1 MKKARH
7 LWCALVL
14 CISSAQAADKQ
25 ILLIAGK
32 PSHPPGQHEH
42 NAGVLLLAKWL
53 NTVPGVHAT
62 PSLNAAWPSDD
73 AFDKA
78 DAIFIFADG
87 GEGHPAFQDN
97 RPATLNKAAK
107 RGAGLMF
114 YHYATE
120 PPEKR
125 GHQEMLDWIG
135 GFFEVYYSVNPV
147 FDGVFNTLPSH
158 PITRGVKPFRI
169 RDEWY
174 YNIRFRDDR
183 RGFTPILV
191 TTPPAETVKE
201 DGPHSGNPDVRS
213 KIGQPQT
220 VAWALERQDGGRGV
234 GITGGHY
241 HANLGDENFRKIVL
255 NSLLWIANV
264 EVPSNGVQVKVSPH
278 ELIEN
283 LDPKEPPKK

>member
-1 MKKARH
+1 MKRAIR
-7 LWCALVL
+7 LWLAFALIAL
-14 CISSAQAADKQ
+14 AAHAADKE
-25 ILLIAGK
+25 ILLIAGT

-53 NTVPGVHAT
+53 NTIPGIHAT
-62 PSLNAAWPSDD
+62 TSLNGAWPSDSV
-73 AFDKA
+73 FEKA
-78 DAIFIFADG
+78 DAIFVFADG

-147 FDGVFNTLPSH
+147 FEGVFNTLPSH

-191 TTPPAETVKE
+191 TTPPADTVKE
-201 DGPHSGNPDVRS
+201 DGPHSGNPDARS

-220 VAWALERQDGGRGV
+220 VAWAVERQDGGRGV

-255 NSLLWIANV
+255 NSLLWIAKA
-264 EVPSNGVQVKVSPH
+264 EVPPNGVQVTLTPGD
-278 ELIEN
+278 LTRN
-283 LDPKEPPKK
+283 LDPKDPLKK